1 MPKEKSAFASPERTA
16 FELEDG
22 HHCFPG
28 RYGFEKEGGAIRIAR
43 DRGERMAGLDAA
55 EEGTLTLL
63 NSVNTFVANRLAEIA
78 RLRDKTWDDI
88 AADLNVDFRKVALQ
102 IKEGV
107 VTVTGDAP
115 VGPTPS
121 EATR

>member
-1 MPKEKSAFASPERTA
+1 MPKEKSAFASPECTA

-28 RYGFEKEGGAIRIAR
+28 RYGFEKDGSGIHIAP
-43 DRGERMAGLDAA
+43 DRCERMAGLDAA
-55 EEGTLTLL
+55 EEGTLALL

-102 IKEGV
+102 MIKEGV
-107 VTVTGDAP
+107 VTVTDAP